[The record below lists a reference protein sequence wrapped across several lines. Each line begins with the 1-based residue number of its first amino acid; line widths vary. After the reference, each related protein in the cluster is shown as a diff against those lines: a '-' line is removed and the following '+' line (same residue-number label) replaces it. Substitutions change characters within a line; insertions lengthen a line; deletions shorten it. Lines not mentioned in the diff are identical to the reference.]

1 MIDVCLQKQSL
12 YTHSYAL
19 ANWLCVCVCDV
30 DVQCCTYSVM
40 HIVQPG
46 LTHIAICPKYSR
58 TVFLM
63 DIHRI

>member
-19 ANWLCVCVCDV
+19 ANWLCVCDV

-46 LTHIAICPKYSR
+46 LTHIAICP
-58 TVFLM
+58 
-63 DIHRI
+63 